1 MVKIYFNFV
10 FLQNLVEPKNKMTKI
25 IGLTGGIGSGK
36 TTIANHFMEANIPVY
51 IADDEAR
58 KLMQSEEI
66 SDAIKK
72 AFGELIFDDAILN
85 REKLAQI
92 VFNDPEKL
100 KLLNAI
106 IHPAVK
112 KKFQDWVLNHK
123 NFPFVIYE
131 AAILFESGNYK
142 NCDLIITVTAPL
154 ESRIQRV
161 ILRDNT
167 TKEQVLKRIHTQ
179 WNDDK
184 RIAKSDFV
192 IENLDAKTTN
202 TQVNKILKILKI

>member
-1 MVKIYFNFV
+1 
-10 FLQNLVEPKNKMTKI
+10 MTKI

-36 TTIANHFMEANIPVY
+36 TTIANYFMAAGIPVY

-58 KLMQSEEI
+58 KIMQSEEI
-66 SDAIKK
+66 IEEIKST
-72 AFGELIFDDAILN
+72 FGAEIFENDILN

-112 KKFQDWVLNHK
+112 KHFRNWILNHQ
-123 NFPFVIYE
+123 NSPFIIYE
-131 AAILFESGNYK
+131 AAILFESGSYNDCAK
-142 NCDLIITVTAPL
+142 IITVTAPI

-161 ILRDNT
+161 IQRDNT
-167 TKEQVLKRIHTQ
+167 TREQVLKRIDAQ
-179 WNDDK
+179 WTDSQ
-184 RIAKSDFV
+184 RTAKSDFV
-192 IENLDAKTTN
+192 IKNVDPEIAKSE
-202 TQVNKILKILKI
+202 VDKILKILKIQ

>member
-1 MVKIYFNFV
+1 
-10 FLQNLVEPKNKMTKI
+10 MTKI

-36 TTIANHFMEANIPVY
+36 TTIANYFMAVDIPVY

-58 KLMQSEEI
+58 KIMQSEEI
-66 SDAIKK
+66 IEEIKK
-72 AFGELIFDDAILN
+72 TFGSEIFENDILN

-92 VFNDPEKL
+92 VFGDAEKL

-112 KKFQDWVLNHK
+112 KHFHNWILDHK
-123 NFPFVIYE
+123 NSPYIIYE
-131 AAILFESGNYK
+131 AAILFESGSYK
-142 NCDLIITVTAPL
+142 DCDKIITVTAPM

-161 ILRDNT
+161 IQRDNSSRD
-167 TKEQVLKRIHTQ
+167 QVLKRINAQ
-179 WNDDK
+179 WNDDQ

-192 IENLDAKTTN
+192 IQNDSLENAKSE
-202 TQVNKILKILKI
+202 VDKILKILKIQ